1 MLFWA
6 WFRATRLGIT
16 IQATGSNEKSA
27 FLSGVSITRVNVVTY
42 GLSGL
47 FAAGAALYLTTQT
60 GAGSPTIGKDYI
72 LPSVAAAVIGGVSLF
87 GGRGHLAGTLIGAFI
102 LTLIGNL
109 VFVLN
114 VSSYWQPVVSG
125 VILLLSVL
133 ASSVAEK
140 AARGARGMNAFLA
153 RNRLILLAYAGMVV
167 LLLVTA
173 LFSPGFLSAS
183 NLRSTVVL
191 AAFVGIVALGQTF
204 VIIGGGID
212 LSIPWVLNSAA
223 IIMALL
229 CGGQDAA
236 ARLGRAAGA
245 RRRRT
250 DRADQRHRRRLFR
263 RAADHHDA
271 RRQRHPAGPDPG
283 ADRRLARRLR
293 RPALI
298 KFLSVGRIGPF
309 PVIALIWLVLTLVA
323 TLLLSKAAFGRHLY
337 ALGTSATVAEF
348 SGVPTAR
355 TTVLTYVISGLTA
368 ALAGMLL
375 TGYSGQAYLGMG
387 DAYLFT
393 SIAAVAIGGASILGG
408 SGHYLG
414 TVAGALVLTI
424 LTGLLPA
431 LNLSSG
437 ALLVVYGAV
446 ILITVSIG
454 SEVFAGIGGRLRA
467 GKGKEEA

>member
-1 MLFWA
+1 
-6 WFRATRLGIT
+6 
-16 IQATGSNEKSA
+16 
-27 FLSGVSITRVNVVTY
+27 
-42 GLSGL
+42 
-47 FAAGAALYLTTQT
+47 
-60 GAGSPTIGKDYI
+60 
-72 LPSVAAAVIGGVSLF
+72 
-87 GGRGHLAGTLIGAFI
+87 
-102 LTLIGNL
+102 
-109 VFVLN
+109 
-114 VSSYWQPVVSG
+114 
-125 VILLLSVL
+125 
-133 ASSVAEK
+133 
-140 AARGARGMNAFLA
+140 MNTFLA
-153 RNRLILLAYAGMVV
+153 RNRLILLAYAGMVI

-173 LFSPGFLSAS
+173 MFSPGFLSAS

-223 IIMALL
+223 IVMALL
-229 CGGQDAA
+229 CGSQDAPLVWVFPLVLAGGA
-236 ARLGRAAGA
+236 AVGFVNGAGVA
-245 RRRRT
+245 WFGVPPIIMT
-250 DRADQRHRRRLFR
+250 LATNVILQGLILVLTGGS
-263 RAADHHDA
+263 
-271 RRQRHPAGPDPG
+271 PAPSVPE
-283 ADRRLARRLR
+283 
-293 RPALI
+293 LI
-298 KFLSVGRIGPF
+298 KFLSVGRIGPL
-309 PVIALIWLVLTLVA
+309 PVIAFIWLALALVA

-355 TTVLTYVISGLTA
+355 TTIVTYVISGLTA

-437 ALLVVYGAV
+437 ALLIVYGAV

-454 SEVFAGIGGRLRA
+454 SEIFAGMGSRLRA
-467 GKGKEEA
+467 GKDKREASNG

>member
-1 MLFWA
+1 
-6 WFRATRLGIT
+6 
-16 IQATGSNEKSA
+16 
-27 FLSGVSITRVNVVTY
+27 
-42 GLSGL
+42 
-47 FAAGAALYLTTQT
+47 
-60 GAGSPTIGKDYI
+60 
-72 LPSVAAAVIGGVSLF
+72 
-87 GGRGHLAGTLIGAFI
+87 
-102 LTLIGNL
+102 
-109 VFVLN
+109 
-114 VSSYWQPVVSG
+114 
-125 VILLLSVL
+125 
-133 ASSVAEK
+133 
-140 AARGARGMNAFLA
+140 MNTFLA
-153 RNRLILLAYAGMVV
+153 RNRLIILAYAGMVV

-173 LFSPGFLSAS
+173 MFSPGFLSAS
-183 NLRSTVVL
+183 NMRSTIVL

-229 CGGQDAA
+229 CGSQDAPLVWVVPIVLMGGA
-236 ARLGRAAGA
+236 TIGLINGAGVA
-245 RRRRT
+245 YFGVPPIIMT
-250 DRADQRHRRRLFR
+250 LATNVILQGLILVLTGGS
-263 RAADHHDA
+263 
-271 RRQRHPAGPDPG
+271 PAPSVPE
-283 ADRRLARRLR
+283 LV
-293 RPALI
+293 

-309 PVIALIWLVLTLVA
+309 PVIAFIWIVLTLIA

-337 ALGTSATVAEF
+337 ALGTSVTVAEF

-355 TTVLTYVISGLTA
+355 TTVITYMISGLTA

-437 ALLVVYGAV
+437 ALLIVYGAV

-454 SEVFAGIGGRLRA
+454 SEIFTGIGGRLRSRR
-467 GKGKEEA
+467 GKGEVSNG